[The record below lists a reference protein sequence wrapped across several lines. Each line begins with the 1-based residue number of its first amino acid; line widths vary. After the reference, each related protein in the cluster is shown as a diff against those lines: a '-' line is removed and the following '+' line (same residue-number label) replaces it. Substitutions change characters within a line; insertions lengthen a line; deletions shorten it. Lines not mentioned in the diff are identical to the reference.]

1 MKDFKQ
7 IISELS
13 QEEMVQILKDNKI
26 LSEKGAI
33 GDCTLRDVSRKIE
46 KEFDSGLGAA
56 HWMGVIVNY
65 IAIKLATEH
74 YCN

>member
-1 MKDFKQ
+1 MKNFKQ

-26 LSEKGAI
+26 LSEKRSYRC
-33 GDCTLRDVSRKIE
+33 DCTLRDMSRKIE
-46 KEFDSGLGAA
+46 KE
-56 HWMGVIVNY
+56 VVNY

-74 YCN
+74 YCVINNERRKKND

>member
-1 MKDFKQ
+1 MKKFKQ

-26 LSEKGAI
+26 LSENGAI
-33 GDCTLRDVSRKIE
+33 SDCTLRDVSRKIE
-46 KEFDSGLGAA
+46 KEFDSGLG
-56 HWMGVIVNY
+56 VVVNY